1 MWAQNQP
8 PVAECIEDFPGAAKK
23 SASHRV
29 LVVDD
34 ERLLRWSV
42 SETLTS
48 RGYQV
53 MEAGDARTAIRSFGD
68 GSHADLVLLDLRLP
82 DSDDLRVLAQ
92 MRQLAPRVPVI
103 LMTAFAT
110 REVVESAAAL
120 GASVLN
126 KPFDLDDLAAIVE
139 RTLAPRV
146 Y

>member
-1 MWAQNQP
+1 
-8 PVAECIEDFPGAAKK
+8 
-23 SASHRV
+23 
-29 LVVDD
+29 
-34 ERLLRWSV
+34 
-42 SETLTS
+42 
-48 RGYQV
+48 